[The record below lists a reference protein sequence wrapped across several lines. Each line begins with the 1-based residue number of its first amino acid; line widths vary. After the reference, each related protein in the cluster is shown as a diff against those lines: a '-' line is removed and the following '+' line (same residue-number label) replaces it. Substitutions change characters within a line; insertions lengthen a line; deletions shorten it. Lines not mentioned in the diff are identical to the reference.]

1 MIDCYINNETS
12 LFSLGVYLQSR
23 PCIPANEQ
31 EVENIYVPGRDGD
44 LTIVKGW
51 KDREF
56 SLPLNFVEFNN
67 LPKKMREI
75 RSVLLDAKIISFSED
90 TDVYYKVKRISIGDM
105 QRELSMFGKFTVTF
119 ILEPFDYSNDTS
131 ILIINS
137 NTSIYNIAT
146 HYSKPKLKL
155 YGTGNLQ
162 VSINSQTF
170 QINNVTSYVEID
182 SELQQC
188 HENTLNKEFIGS
200 YPVLE
205 VGENKI
211 TKSSNISKIEID
223 PRWRY
228 R

>member
-1 MIDCYINNETS
+1 
-12 LFSLGVYLQSR
+12 
-23 PCIPANEQ
+23 
-31 EVENIYVPGRDGD
+31 
-44 LTIVKGW
+44 
-51 KDREF
+51 
-56 SLPLNFVEFNN
+56 
-67 LPKKMREI
+67 
-75 RSVLLDAKIISFSED
+75 
-90 TDVYYKVKRISIGDM
+90 
-105 QRELSMFGKFTVTF
+105 MFGKFTVTF

-131 ILIINS
+131 ILTINS
-137 NTSIYNIAT
+137 NTSIYNTAT

-188 HENTLNKEFIGS
+188 HEDTLNKEFIGS